1 MTKLCTGIVKGRNNS
16 DTRRGQDRQYP
27 SSLRLSNVTAETEA
41 DKAEK
46 KERRK
51 KSVYITIIINTQNTY
66 VYAYIP
72 TQSVCIDQLIV
83 YNEPVH
89 LT

>member
-1 MTKLCTGIVKGRNNS
+1 MMKLCTGIVKGRNNS

-27 SSLRLSNVTAETEA
+27 SSLRLSNVTAATEEG

-51 KSVYITIIINTQNTY
+51 KVSVYHHYYQHTKHTMRMHTY
-66 VYAYIP
+66 QHKV
-72 TQSVCIDQLIV
+72 SV
-83 YNEPVH
+83 
-89 LT
+89 LTS